1 MTGNRMSS
9 LDITQYCGAA
19 GTLSQLSASG
29 RPAVMGSAFHAICS
43 DDADKNDWLMKLTK
57 EEREEVGEWHK
68 PQPLVLDVLGV
79 ESTFLYKDATKEMEV
94 ALDSKGRYCT
104 ADDSDCITVGHF
116 DMSWVVEVDGQRIV
130 IVGDIKKSAF
140 TVDGA
145 DTLQLTAYGL
155 AVAEMVK
162 ADGYIS
168 AIWAATEGRWLI
180 GKLVM
185 LEDAG
190 EQWARVKH
198 AAMNVSERETMGNH
212 CSKCY
217 GWQRCKAYTL
227 KATDPALSGM
237 MDGELVTEAN
247 AAEMLIQADMLV
259 RVGKLAKERIKL
271 YAAKHPVSDGNGKRW
286 AQVNSKGRE
295 SVMGVKK
302 LRARMGKDAEKYIKR
317 GASIATFR
325 WVNE

>member
-1 MTGNRMSS
+1 
-9 LDITQYCGAA
+9 
-19 GTLSQLSASG
+19 
-29 RPAVMGSAFHAICS
+29 
-43 DDADKNDWLMKLTK
+43 
-57 EEREEVGEWHK
+57 
-68 PQPLVLDVLGV
+68 
-79 ESTFLYKDATKEMEV
+79 
-94 ALDSKGRYCT
+94 
-104 ADDSDCITVGHF
+104 
-116 DMSWVVEVDGQRIV
+116 MSWVTTVDGRRIV

-140 TVDGA
+140 TVSGA

-155 AVAEMVK
+155 AVAEMVQ

-168 AIWAATEGRWLI
+168 AIWAATEGRWMV

-185 LEDAG
+185 LLEAG

-212 CSKCY
+212 CSRCY

-227 KATDPALSGM
+227 KATDPKLVAL
-237 MDGELVTEAN
+237 MDGVLVTEDN
-247 AAEMLIQADMLV
+247 AAEMLIHADMLN
-259 RVGKLAKERIKL
+259 RVGKLAKERVKL
-271 YAAKHPVSDGNGKRW
+271 YAAKHKVSDGNGKVW

-302 LRARMGKDAEKYIKR
+302 LRAKMGDKEAAKYIKR

-325 WVNE
+325 WVNESK

>member
-1 MTGNRMSS
+1 MKGNRCSS

-29 RPAVMGSAFHAICS
+29 RPAVQGSAFHAVCS
-43 DDADKNDWLMKLTK
+43 DADDKNDWLMKLTK
-57 EEREEVGEWHK
+57 EERVEIGEWHK
-68 PQPLVLDVLGV
+68 PAPLELDILG
-79 ESTFLYKDATKEMEV
+79 EGYRFLYKDATKEMEV
-94 ALDSKGRYCT
+94 ALSSKGTYCL
-104 ADDSDCITVGHF
+104 ADNPDCITVGHF
-116 DMSWVVEVDGQRIV
+116 DMSWVAQSGRRRIV

-140 TVDGA
+140 TVSGA

-155 AVAEMVK
+155 AVAEMVN

-168 AIWAATEGRWLI
+168 AIWAATEGRWI
-180 GKLVM
+180 VGKLVM

-190 EQWARVKH
+190 EEWARVKH

-212 CSKCY
+212 CSRCY
-217 GWQRCKAYTL
+217 GWQRCKAYTF
-227 KATDPALSGM
+227 KATDPALVGM
-237 MDGELVTEAN
+237 MDGVLVTEDN
-247 AAEMLIQADMLV
+247 AAEMLMQAEMLV

-271 YAAKHPVSDGNGKRW
+271 YAAKHVVSDGNGKRW

-302 LRARMGKDAEKYIKR
+302 LRAVMGKDAEKYIKR
-317 GASIATFR
+317 GGSIATFR